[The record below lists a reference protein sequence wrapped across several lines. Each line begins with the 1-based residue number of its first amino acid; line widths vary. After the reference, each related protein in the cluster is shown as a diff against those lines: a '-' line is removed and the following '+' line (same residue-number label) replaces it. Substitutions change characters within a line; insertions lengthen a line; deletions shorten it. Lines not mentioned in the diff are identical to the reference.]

1 MNKFENWMQLI
12 NYCRLQGLINE
23 SDKYSFNILM
33 SLGEFCNIKRGTEII
48 HSTTFSILY
57 LFFDNIAD
65 MVIKTPEKKIVDI
78 KLFPS

>member
-1 MNKFENWMQLI
+1 MNKFENWMKPI

-33 SLGEFCNIKRGTEII
+33 NLGECCHIKRGMEII
-48 HSTTFSILY
+48 RSTTFSILY

-65 MVIKTPEKKIVDI
+65 MVIKTPEKKNC
-78 KLFPS
+78 

>member
-1 MNKFENWMQLI
+1 
-12 NYCRLQGLINE
+12 
-23 SDKYSFNILM
+23 M

>member
-1 MNKFENWMQLI
+1 MQPI

-33 SLGEFCNIKRGTEII
+33 SLGEFCHIKRGMEII

-57 LFFDNIAD
+57 LFFDDIAD
-65 MVIKTPEKKIVDI
+65 MVIKTPEKKNC
-78 KLFPS
+78 